1 MAITT
6 LLGGCTMVG
15 PNYRV
20 PDAAMIRAP
29 VAQGGFVAGTSVTVA
44 EPLPDH
50 WWKLYNDPILDRLI
64 GEALAANTDLR
75 AAQANL
81 QRSLALLGLREVNR
95 EIQSAFSA
103 ETSYAQRSAEAE
115 LQHVQPPVHG
125 IYNIGIAVSYDL
137 DLFGGLKR
145 GIEAASADADAAIA
159 ARDLVRVNV
168 AAETARAYADL
179 CNSGFQTDVLNR
191 SLAWQEKGLRLT
203 GILVR
208 YGRLAPYELDRRQAL
223 LDAGKSRL
231 PRLAARQ
238 RNALLRITALAGRV
252 PAEADS
258 SLLACQHPLDLAQP
272 IPVGDGQALLKRR
285 PDIRMAERHL
295 AASTARIGVATAA
308 LYPDIK
314 LGATIG
320 STGVGSDLF
329 SPLTNRYGVGPQISW
344 AINRHAVRAQIRA
357 ADAQSQA
364 DLAAF
369 DGAVIKALREVE
381 TALNTYAADMDRHR
395 TLQRSCDE
403 TERVAQRIQQ
413 LRHGG
418 RIAELPTVEANRD
431 LTLAEQALAES
442 EAALNEDQMMLFLSL
457 GGGWSA

>member
-1 MAITT
+1 MH
-6 LLGGCTMVG
+6 
-15 PNYRV
+15 
-20 PDAAMIRAP
+20 D
-29 VAQGGFVAGTSVTVA
+29 
-44 EPLPDH
+44 
-50 WWKLYNDPILDRLI
+50 
-64 GEALAANTDLR
+64 
-75 AAQANL
+75 
-81 QRSLALLGLREVNR
+81 
-95 EIQSAFSA
+95 
-103 ETSYAQRSAEAE
+103 
-115 LQHVQPPVHG
+115 
-125 IYNIGIAVSYDL
+125 IYNTGIAVSYDL

-191 SLAWQEKGLRLT
+191 SLAWQEKGIHLT

-223 LDAGKSRL
+223 LDAGKSHL

-238 RNALLRITALAGRV
+238 RNALLRITALTGRL

-258 SLLACQHPLDLAQP
+258 ALLACHHPLDLTRP

-329 SPLTNRYGVGPQISW
+329 SPLTNRYGLGPQVSW
-344 AINRHAVRAQIRA
+344 VINRHAVRAQIKA

-369 DGAVIKALREVE
+369 DGTVIKSLREVE
-381 TALNTYAADMDRHR
+381 AALNTYTADTDQHRSLQQSRDEAA
-395 TLQRSCDE
+395 
-403 TERVAQRIQQ
+403 RVAQRTEQ
-413 LRHGG
+413 LRRGG
-418 RIAELPTVEANRD
+418 RIPELPAVEANRD
-431 LTLAEQALAES
+431 LLAAEQALAES
-442 EAALNEDQMMLFLSL
+442 EASLNDDQVTLFLSL
-457 GGGWSA
+457 GGGWSS